1 MMTKKITLSEL
12 RSIVKQIIKEEL
24 ELNEGIHDMVI
35 LSSSRSNREVNY
47 KEEQKNSLV
56 LTLMYV
62 LKLSYQ

>member
-1 MMTKKITLSEL
+1 MTKKITLSEL